1 MLPDLTPLRSRLST
15 LVRRIRRWALLLLVT
30 IGAIGL
36 VNAPLWARSPLLLRW
51 TELDVARSSGISGLA
66 WQGSDGD
73 QEFFL
78 AVHDTK
84 GDRART
90 ALYRLSQV
98 QWGDRPPRGRSSLAW
113 PPDAELPIDLEAIS
127 AIPGTGDYLAVTSR
141 GRAYRLSALEN
152 GSSIAEVFLN
162 PDPRSLAGELTV
174 RAVFNLPPTPE
185 PDRDIETLRIVRWGD
200 RLAILFA
207 DRGGQ
212 GRPATLHW
220 GWFDPAS
227 NAIALQGSTPVTG
240 PLDLATQRSLSDLVY
255 LADGRLLGLATI
267 DGGDQGPFQSALYW
281 VGSLTWVEGQWV
293 WQPVD
298 RPQNLI
304 QAGNHKIEAIALAPE
319 PNATRLLLATD
330 DEDLG
335 MAIAFIPLQSLGSP

>member
-1 MLPDLTPLRSRLST
+1 
-15 LVRRIRRWALLLLVT
+15 
-30 IGAIGL
+30 
-36 VNAPLWARSPLLLRW
+36 
-51 TELDVARSSGISGLA
+51 
-66 WQGSDGD
+66 
-73 QEFFL
+73 
-78 AVHDTK
+78 
-84 GDRART
+84 
-90 ALYRLSQV
+90 
-98 QWGDRPPRGRSSLAW
+98 
-113 PPDAELPIDLEAIS
+113 
-127 AIPGTGDYLAVTSR
+127 
-141 GRAYRLSALEN
+141 
-152 GSSIAEVFLN
+152 
-162 PDPRSLAGELTV
+162 
-174 RAVFNLPPTPE
+174 LPPTPE
-185 PDRDIETLRIVRWGD
+185 PDRDIEVLRIVRWGD
-200 RLAILFA
+200 RLVILFA

-220 GWFDPAS
+220 GWFDPAT
-227 NAIALQGSTPVTG
+227 NAIELQGSAPVTG

-255 LADGRLLGLATI
+255 LADGRLLGVATI

-335 MAIAFIPLQSLGSP
+335 MAIAFISLQSLGSP